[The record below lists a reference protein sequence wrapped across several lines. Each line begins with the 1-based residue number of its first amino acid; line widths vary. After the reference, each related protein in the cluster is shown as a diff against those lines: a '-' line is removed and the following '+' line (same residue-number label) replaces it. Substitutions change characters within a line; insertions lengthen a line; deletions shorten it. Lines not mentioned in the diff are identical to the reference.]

1 MRRVTIVGGSAAGM
15 GAAYKL
21 LQAGYDVTLVEAR
34 DELGGSCFGV
44 DVPTHDG
51 GTFRVDGGVCDY
63 NRTTSP
69 SFDAFLGEIGAAWTP
84 IVDDAA
90 FMTPA
95 GETVWYERRGR
106 PRFQEMSERWPAWL
120 TEIERFEREAPEVL
134 SSLFYVNWTVERY
147 LESRGYSEDFRR
159 LYLYPRTAGC
169 LPMLEQDPAELP
181 MRALVIVWRMTGIL
195 DRERA
200 ERLTLDGGLHRYG
213 AAFARWFVSAGGRLL
228 RSWRAIGASRDPQGT
243 VVRVLDRDGS
253 IGMLET
259 DDLVL
264 ATRPD
269 LAIDLLDD
277 ATAAER
283 LLAASCVLRH
293 TRVVVHQDARL
304 MPRDRTTWGA
314 FNYPVECDGA
324 AGPRPAVTLYPN
336 LLEALPAEVPD
347 VFVTINP
354 HREPSPEKVL
364 DERMRIHPAPG
375 QPARDT
381 ARLVA
386 QIQGRR
392 RTWFCG
398 SYFREPFLPEQALRS
413 GFDVAERIR
422 DHRVTPY
429 ADSRLG
435 AAAG

>member
-1 MRRVTIVGGSAAGM
+1 MRRVTIIGGSAAGM
-15 GAAYKL
+15 GAAFKL
-21 LQAGYDVTLVEAR
+21 LQAGHDVTLVEAR
-34 DELGGSCFGV
+34 GELGGSCYGV
-44 DVPTHDG
+44 DVPTHAG
-51 GTFRVDGGVCDY
+51 GTFRVDGGVTDY
-63 NRTTSP
+63 NRATCS
-69 SFDAFLGEIGAAWTP
+69 SFDAFLGEVGSAWTP

-95 GETVWYERRGR
+95 GETVWYVRRGQ
-106 PRFQEMSERWPAWL
+106 PRFCDASGRWPAWL
-120 TEIERFEREAPEVL
+120 SEIERFEREAPEVL
-134 SSLFYVNWTVERY
+134 GSLFYVNWTVGRY

-159 LYLYPRTAGC
+159 IYLDPRTAGC

-181 MRALVIVWRMTGIL
+181 IRALVTAWRMTGIL
-195 DRERA
+195 DRRRA
-200 ERLTLDGGLHRYG
+200 ERLTLAGGLHRYG
-213 AAFARWFVSAGGRLL
+213 AAFARWFLAAGGRLL
-228 RSWRAIGASRDPQGT
+228 RSWRAVGAARDPEGT
-243 VVRVLDRDGS
+243 TVRVLGRDGS
-253 IGMLET
+253 LAVLET

-264 ATRPD
+264 AVRPD
-269 LAIDLLDD
+269 AAIDLLDD

-283 LLAASCVLRH
+283 LLAASYTPRH
-293 TRVVVHQDARL
+293 ARVVVHQDACL

-314 FNYPVECDGA
+314 FNYPVECEGPG
-324 AGPRPAVTLYPN
+324 GPRPAVTLYPN
-336 LLEALPAEVPD
+336 LLQALPAEVPD

-364 DERMRIHPAPG
+364 DDRMRIYPAPG

-381 ARLVA
+381 ARLVG

-392 RTWFCG
+392 HTWFCG
-398 SYFREPFLPEQALRS
+398 SYVREPFLPEQALRS

-429 ADSRLG
+429 ADYRLV